1 MVGID
6 DITPDAKSHSGISG
20 IAQELLCLVVGELLQ
35 KQHRQQIKQTKGEGH
50 QGMFHAFGDKV
61 DDIDAK
67 GKQKKQHKQQQPGA
81 VLFDFGGKN
90 PKERGGSQQQKC
102 HIGKA
107 NKAGTESLWVPP
119 FLNNI

>member
-1 MVGID
+1 
-6 DITPDAKSHSGISG
+6 
-20 IAQELLCLVVGELLQ
+20 
-35 KQHRQQIKQTKGEGH
+35 
-50 QGMFHAFGDKV
+50 MFHAFGDKV

-67 GKQKKQHKQQQPGA
+67 GKQQKQHKQQQPGA

-90 PKERGGSQQQKC
+90 SKERGGGRQQKR

-107 NKAGTESLWVPP
+107 DKARTESLRVPP